1 MILIVRRVVFVRFI
15 MVIKVKVVSDSVLV
29 LLVVGLWYG
38 FFIIWWMFIS
48 RYVVIIEIICV
59 IGYVMNDWYVRRIN
73 FWLINMFF

>member
-1 MILIVRRVVFVRFI
+1 

-48 RYVVIIEIICV
+48 RYVVVIEIICV

>member
-48 RYVVIIEIICV
+48 RYVVVIEIICV

-73 FWLINMFF
+73 FRLINTFF

>member
-48 RYVVIIEIICV
+48 RYVVVIEIICV

>member
-48 RYVVIIEIICV
+48 RYVVVIEIIFV